1 MKVKTILFDLGGVF
15 VSDAKIN
22 YKNHLCDFS
31 SVLAFAGV
39 SQKDADKVMNKHWPK
54 LKLGEESLDDF
65 WKDFQSLVK
74 KGVDLKDVI
83 NMYWDRILMDEDVFE
98 FARKLKKKYHLMAL
112 ANESK
117 EGMDFKNKKFKLL
130 ELFEK
135 VYCSAYLHMA
145 KPNKDIYEAVIN
157 DSKLDL
163 STTVFVDN
171 QIANVNMAESLGIKS
186 ILFKNLEQLK
196 EELTEL
202 GISTE

>member
-1 MKVKTILFDLGGVF
+1 
-15 VSDAKIN
+15 
-22 YKNHLCDFS
+22 
-31 SVLAFAGV
+31 
-39 SQKDADKVMNKHWPK
+39 
-54 LKLGEESLDDF
+54 
-65 WKDFQSLVK
+65 
-74 KGVDLKDVI
+74 
-83 NMYWDRILMDEDVFE
+83 
-98 FARKLKKKYHLMAL
+98 
-112 ANESK
+112 
-117 EGMDFKNKKFKLL
+117 
-130 ELFEK
+130 
-135 VYCSAYLHMA
+135 MA

>member
-1 MKVKTILFDLGGVF
+1 
-15 VSDAKIN
+15 
-22 YKNHLCDFS
+22 
-31 SVLAFAGV
+31 
-39 SQKDADKVMNKHWPK
+39 
-54 LKLGEESLDDF
+54 
-65 WKDFQSLVK
+65 
-74 KGVDLKDVI
+74 
-83 NMYWDRILMDEDVFE
+83 
-98 FARKLKKKYHLMAL
+98 MAL